1 MTSAYLA
8 IKLLIQCQLVF
19 PIDTLRN
26 IIDQGLHL
34 VDFSLIQLLDMEV
47 SHARS
52 VKAKVVENVT
62 ICLQRSQIAIYLE
75 LLFALLAYS

>member
-8 IKLLIQCQLVF
+8 IKLLIRCQLVF

-47 SHARS
+47 SHAHS

-62 ICLQRSQIAIYLE
+62 IC
-75 LLFALLAYS
+75 FHK

>member
-19 PIDTLRN
+19 PIDTSRD
-26 IIDQGLHL
+26 IKDQGLKL
-34 VDFSLIQLLDMEV
+34 VDFSFIQLLDMEV

-52 VKAKVVENVT
+52 VKAEVVENVT
-62 ICLQRSQIAIYLE
+62 ICFQRSQIAFKL
-75 LLFALLAYS
+75 